1 MVVMGRINVRVDED
15 LLEEVD
21 SQGDVRSDVVRN
33 ALNQYLGKEDVRQ
46 EEQELADVVESV
58 VDRKIENDIY
68 PRLGNIYDRL
78 EDEAGEDGEKA
89 VVEVQARVDE
99 EVREFYR
106 GYTSAFETTVGEVVA
121 ELMEEHAREK
131 SVELHDVSPT
141 DPSWTLNIDE
151 TERDTKEAEQ

>member
-1 MVVMGRINVRVDED
+1 MGRINVRVDED
-15 LLEEVD
+15 LLDEVD

-33 ALNQYLGKEDVRQ
+33 ALKQYLGKEDVRQ

-89 VVEVQARVDE
+89 VVDVQARVDK
-99 EVREFYR
+99 EVHDFYN
-106 GYTSAFETTVGEVVA
+106 GYTSAFETTVGDVVA
-121 ELMEEHAREK
+121 ELLEEHAREK
-131 SVELHDVSPT
+131 SAELRDVSPT
-141 DPSWTLNIDE
+141 DPSWTLDAEE
-151 TERDTKEAEQ
+151 TETEEAEQ

>member
-1 MVVMGRINVRVDED
+1 MGRINVRVDED

-78 EDEAGEDGEKA
+78 EDEREGEEEKA
-89 VVEVQARVDE
+89 VVEIQTRVNAD
-99 EVREFYR
+99 VRDFYE
-106 GYTSAFETTVGEVVA
+106 GYTRAFETTVGDVVA
-121 ELMEEHAREK
+121 ELLEEHAHEK
-131 SVELHDVSPT
+131 SAELRDVSPT
-141 DPSWTLNIDE
+141 DPSWTLDTEE
-151 TERDTKEAEQ
+151 TEKETKEAEQ

>member
-1 MVVMGRINVRVDED
+1 MGRINVRVDED

-33 ALNQYLGKEDVRQ
+33 ALKQYLGKEDVRQ

-78 EDEAGEDGEKA
+78 EDEAGEE
-89 VVEVQARVDE
+89 DE
-99 EVREFYR
+99 EAVIEIQTRVNADVRDFYE
-106 GYTSAFETTVGEVVA
+106 GYTRAFETTVGDVVA
-121 ELMEEHAREK
+121 ELLEEHAREK
-131 SVELHDVSPT
+131 SAELRDVSPT
-141 DPSWTLNIDE
+141 DPSWTLDTEE
-151 TERDTKEAEQ
+151 TKKETKEAEQ

>member
-1 MVVMGRINVRVDED
+1 MGRINVRVDED

-33 ALNQYLGKEDVRQ
+33 ALKQYLGKEDVRQ

-78 EDEAGEDGEKA
+78 EDEKEGEEEEA
-89 VVEVQARVDE
+89 VVEIQTRVKAD
-99 EVREFYR
+99 VRDFYE
-106 GYTSAFETTVGEVVA
+106 GYTRAFETTVGDVVA
-121 ELMEEHAREK
+121 ELLEEHAREK
-131 SVELHDVSPT
+131 SAELREVTPT
-141 DPSWTLNIDE
+141 DPSWTLE
-151 TERDTKEAEQ
+151 TEETEKEMKEAEQ

>member
-1 MVVMGRINVRVDED
+1 MGRINVRVDED

-33 ALNQYLGKEDVRQ
+33 ALKQYLGKEDVRQ

-78 EDEAGEDGEKA
+78 EDEKEGEEEEA
-89 VVEVQARVDE
+89 VVEIQTSVNA
-99 EVREFYR
+99 EVRDFYE
-106 GYTSAFETTVGEVVA
+106 GYTRAFETTVGDVVA
-121 ELMEEHAREK
+121 ELLEEHAREK
-131 SVELHDVSPT
+131 SAELHDVSPT
-141 DPSWTLNIDE
+141 DPSWTLD
-151 TERDTKEAEQ
+151 TEEAEKETKEAEQ

>member
-1 MVVMGRINVRVDED
+1 MGRINVRVDED

-33 ALNQYLGKEDVRQ
+33 ALKQYLGKEDVRQ

-78 EDEAGEDGEKA
+78 EDEAGED
-89 VVEVQARVDE
+89 DE
-99 EVREFYR
+99 PPE
-106 GYTSAFETTVGEVVA
+106 
-121 ELMEEHAREK
+121 
-131 SVELHDVSPT
+131 P
-141 DPSWTLNIDE
+141 DPAPE
-151 TERDTKEAEQ
+151 PA

>member
-33 ALNQYLGKEDVRQ
+33 ALKQYLGKEDVRQ
-46 EEQELADVVESV
+46 EEQELADVVENV

-78 EDEAGEDGEKA
+78 EDEAGEE
-89 VVEVQARVDE
+89 DE
-99 EVREFYR
+99 EAVIEIQTSVNAEVRDFYE
-106 GYTSAFETTVGEVVA
+106 GYTRAFETTVGDVVA
-121 ELMEEHAREK
+121 ELLEEHAREK
-131 SVELHDVSPT
+131 SAELRDVSPT
-141 DPSWTLNIDE
+141 DPSWTLESEPDTQE
-151 TERDTKEAEQ
+151 TEQ

>member
-1 MVVMGRINVRVDED
+1 MGRINVRVDED

-33 ALNQYLGKEDVRQ
+33 ALKQYLGKEDVRQ

-78 EDEAGEDGEKA
+78 EEEGEVKEEEA
-89 VVEVQARVDE
+89 VVEIQARVNE
-99 EVREFYR
+99 EVHDFYD
-106 GYTSAFETTVGEVVA
+106 GYTRAFETTLGEVTA
-121 ELMEEHAREK
+121 DLLEDHAREK
-131 SVELHDVSPT
+131 SAELRDVSPT
-141 DPSWTLNIDE
+141 DPSWTLDAE
-151 TERDTKEAEQ
+151 KEAQEAEE

>member
-1 MVVMGRINVRVDED
+1 MGRINVRVDED

-33 ALNQYLGKEDVRQ
+33 ALKQYLGKEDVRQ

-78 EDEAGEDGEKA
+78 EDEREGEEEKA
-89 VVEVQARVDE
+89 VVEIQTRVNAD
-99 EVREFYR
+99 VRDFYE
-106 GYTSAFETTVGEVVA
+106 GYTRAFETTVGDVVA
-121 ELMEEHAREK
+121 ELLEEHAREK
-131 SVELHDVSPT
+131 SAELREVTPN
-141 DPSWTLNIDE
+141 DPSWTLDTEE
-151 TERDTKEAEQ
+151 TEKETKEAEQ

>member
-1 MVVMGRINVRVDED
+1 MGRINVRVDED

-33 ALNQYLGKEDVRQ
+33 ALKQYLGKEDVRQ

-89 VVEVQARVDE
+89 VVEVQARVDKQ
-99 EVREFYR
+99 VHDFYK

-121 ELMEEHAREK
+121 ELLEDHAREK
-131 SVELHDVSPT
+131 SAELRDVSPT
-141 DPSWTLNIDE
+141 DPSWTLD
-151 TERDTKEAEQ
+151 TEGTEKEAKEAEQ